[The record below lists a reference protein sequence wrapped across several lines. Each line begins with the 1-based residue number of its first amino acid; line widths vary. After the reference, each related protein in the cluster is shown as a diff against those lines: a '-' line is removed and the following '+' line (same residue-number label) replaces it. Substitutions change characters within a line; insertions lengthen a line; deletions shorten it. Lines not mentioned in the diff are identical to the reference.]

1 MQRTRSRFNRHSAR
15 IGCPRMP
22 AIEAQMT
29 FFRQSS
35 TADATETSWHPGP
48 KSYRLVNPFHRFKAQ
63 RPIKLFL
70 IQCQN
75 FCDLHFSS

>member
-1 MQRTRSRFNRHSAR
+1 
-15 IGCPRMP
+15 
-22 AIEAQMT
+22 MT

-35 TADATETSWHPGP
+35 TSDATETSWHPGP
-48 KSYRLVNPFHRFKAQ
+48 KSYRLANPFHRFKAP